1 MVCPNCGSTNV
12 LVTNEQTNGKTKT
25 KKRGIIPNMLYKM
38 LRLFCCLILLRRLNI
53 SSIGSE
59 NDAPTF
65 HQLCSRPVVVVVQI
79 WLLLS

>member
-38 LRLFCCLILLRRLNI
+38 LRLFCCLMIFGFLCPRR
-53 SSIGSE
+53 
-59 NDAPTF
+59 
-65 HQLCSRPVVVVVQI
+65 
-79 WLLLS
+79 